1 MAAPKALFFDIN
13 ETLLDMAEMKHGL
26 APLLGGNEDLVDLWF
41 ANLLHHS
48 LVDIASNQFHDFID
62 IGAAV
67 LVMVAHSKGFSVS
80 EDEALKAIKGHIT
93 KLPAHE
99 DVATALAKLQ
109 SLNVPLVALS
119 NSSIEG
125 LKAQLEFAGISECF
139 THVLSTEQINTYKPY
154 PDVYRWACKEVGVE
168 PKNAMMVAAHGW
180 DVSGAKAIGM
190 QTTFVNRPGK
200 MMYPLGLEP
209 DFNVKDLAE
218 LEQQI
223 KKGA

>member
-1 MAAPKALFFDIN
+1 MTAPKAIFFDIN

-48 LVDIASNQFHDFID
+48 LVDIASNQFHDFIN
-62 IGAAV
+62 IGAAA
-67 LVMVAHSKGFSVS
+67 LVMVAHSKGFNVS
-80 EDEALKAIKGHIT
+80 EDEALNAIKSHIT
-93 KLPAHE
+93 KLPAHD
-99 DVATALAKLQ
+99 DVKPTLSKLQ

-139 THVLSTEQINTYKPY
+139 SY

-168 PKNAMMVAAHGW
+168 PEDAMMVAAHGW

-200 MMYPLGLEP
+200 MMYPLGLSP
-209 DFNVKDLAE
+209 DLNVESLTG
-218 LEQQI
+218 LEQEM